1 MFRQRIWG
9 WNLTANRFGVFTP
22 AFLCSR
28 CQCHGEESWY
38 LRQLLARGLARC

>member
-22 AFLCSR
+22 AFPVFKVSMSR
-28 CQCHGEESWY
+28 KSWY